1 MRKYYVHLT
10 NYSLNKMSANY
21 IPPDEESNLLWY
33 FKFGDFL
40 LPNEASK
47 RTMSSVMK
55 SLEAAGM
62 DTELMEINMKH
73 LIMKVKCGETEVID
87 NFVRQ

>member
-1 MRKYYVHLT
+1 M
-10 NYSLNKMSANY
+10 
-21 IPPDEESNLLWY
+21 
-33 FKFGDFL
+33 
-40 LPNEASK
+40 PNEASK

-62 DTELMEINMKH
+62 DTELMETNMKH
-73 LIMKVKCGETEVID
+73 LIMKVKWRETEVLD

>member
-1 MRKYYVHLT
+1 
-10 NYSLNKMSANY
+10 
-21 IPPDEESNLLWY
+21 
-33 FKFGDFL
+33 
-40 LPNEASK
+40 
-47 RTMSSVMK
+47 MK